1 MKPVKIFSSKESAF
15 EALPLNTPRK
25 IIIADHVLCIVR
37 TAGGIY
43 SIQDDCP
50 HQKTSLSQGSVNTY
64 NEIICPL
71 HEYRFS
77 LKHGQESNL
86 RTQPADTYLV
96 EVKEDGVYLY
106 F

>member
-1 MKPVKIFSSKESAF
+1 MNASKIFSSKEAAF

-25 IIIADHVLCIVR
+25 VIISDHVLCMVR
-37 TAGGIY
+37 TARGIY
-43 SIQDDCP
+43 SIQDACP
-50 HQKTSLSQGSVNTY
+50 HQKTSLSQGSVNAY

-77 LKHGQESNL
+77 LKHGQESNQ
-86 RTQPADTYLV
+86 RTQPADTYPV

-106 F
+106 L